1 MPTNTSPVI
10 SKDNLDFF
18 IAYKFRSMQQR
29 MEVHLYEFWDY
40 GATKG
45 GTVQKENLDLAGNNT
60 WAICVPNFRY
70 PRESINIS
78 TLKGDDCAYPKFLD
92 WAQNRTPDTEK
103 WHLDPNEKNVYR

>member
-1 MPTNTSPVI
+1 MNSGATAPAYTYKIKIEQSNAYQRESPVI

-45 GTVQKENLDLAGNNT
+45 GTVQKENLELAGNNT
-60 WAICVPNFRY
+60 WAICAQHLFVR
-70 PRESINIS
+70 
-78 TLKGDDCAYPKFLD
+78 KGVDML
-92 WAQNRTPDTEK
+92 
-103 WHLDPNEKNVYR
+103 